1 MEEELSTP
9 KRANMAGSQEEEAAE
24 LVEATNEEA
33 VNVEGEPSNAE
44 LREMLIDIQINIAA
58 ILRENKS
65 IRSEMADLK
74 RTIQQQ
80 KDDITALKT
89 SLEHTTK
96 QYNEVE
102 RELAAARKKIQEQE
116 EEIGELYD
124 LQDKLEQYTRKNSF
138 EIHGVP
144 ESAYIETEDVVLK
157 LAEALDVS
165 VEPKDIEICHK
176 LNRKGNKPIIVKFI
190 SHKVKTNLYR
200 ARAKLKNV
208 RVSNIFPH
216 CSSST
221 LVQAERIFLNEN
233 LTSYKKKIMSRANEM
248 RRNDELLSVWSMDG
262 SIYVKTSPQGKPVR
276 INELEDLDYL

>member
-1 MEEELSTP
+1 GGKHKRGARGSVEEEEPSTL
-9 KRANMAGSQEEEAAE
+9 KRADMAECQEEEAAE
-24 LVEATNEEA
+24 LVEATNE
-33 VNVEGEPSNAE
+33 
-44 LREMLIDIQINIAA
+44 LREMLVDIQINTAT
-58 ILRENKS
+58 ILRENKT
-65 IRSEMADLK
+65 IRSEMTDLK
-74 RTIQQQ
+74 RTIQHQT
-80 KDDITALKT
+80 DDITALKS
-89 SLEHTTK
+89 SLEHITK

-102 RELAAARKKIQEQE
+102 RGLVAARKKIQEQE

-124 LQDKLEQYTRKNSF
+124 LQDKLEQYTRKNSI

-144 ESAYIETEDVVLK
+144 ECAYTETEDVVLK

-165 VEPKDIEICHK
+165 
-176 LNRKGNKPIIVKFI
+176 GNKPIIVKFI

-208 RVSNIFPH
+208 RVSNIFPQ

-221 LVQAERIFLNEN
+221 LVQADRIFLNEN
-233 LTSYKKKIMSRANEM
+233 LTSYRKKIMNRANEM
-248 RRNDELLSVWSMDG
+248 RRNDEFLSVWSMDG

>member
-1 MEEELSTP
+1 M
-9 KRANMAGSQEEEAAE
+9 
-24 LVEATNEEA
+24 LV
-33 VNVEGEPSNAE
+33 
-44 LREMLIDIQINIAA
+44 DIQINTAT
-58 ILRENKS
+58 ILRENKT
-65 IRSEMADLK
+65 IRSEMTDLK
-74 RTIQQQ
+74 RTIQHQT
-80 KDDITALKT
+80 DDITALKS
-89 SLEHTTK
+89 SLEHITK

-102 RELAAARKKIQEQE
+102 RGLVAARKKIQEQE

-124 LQDKLEQYTRKNSF
+124 LQDKLEQYTRKNSI

-144 ESAYIETEDVVLK
+144 ECAYTETEDVVLK

-216 CSSST
+216 DKAGRIVLITWVLNSLKLSLVNIYAPNSQSEQLDFLQNLNNCLIDKSEIST
-221 LVQAERIFLNEN
+221 LIVGGDWNCTLSKIDKIGGTIWKPTNYRN
-233 LTSYKKKIMSRANEM
+233 LILTTMDAFDLVDIQRLRHPRLRKYSYDSKC
-248 RRNDELLSVWSMDG
+248 
-262 SIYVKTSPQGKPVR
+262 
-276 INELEDLDYL
+276 

>member
-1 MEEELSTP
+1 M
-9 KRANMAGSQEEEAAE
+9 
-24 LVEATNEEA
+24 
-33 VNVEGEPSNAE
+33 
-44 LREMLIDIQINIAA
+44 
-58 ILRENKS
+58 
-65 IRSEMADLK
+65 
-74 RTIQQQ
+74 
-80 KDDITALKT
+80 
-89 SLEHTTK
+89 
-96 QYNEVE
+96 
-102 RELAAARKKIQEQE
+102 
-116 EEIGELYD
+116 YD
-124 LQDKLEQYTRKNSF
+124 LQDKLEQYTRKNSI

-144 ESAYIETEDVVLK
+144 ECAYTETEDVVLK

-208 RVSNIFPH
+208 RVSNIFPQ

-221 LVQAERIFLNEN
+221 LVQADRIFLNEN
-233 LTSYKKKIMSRANEM
+233 LTSYRKKIMNRANEM

>member
-1 MEEELSTP
+1 MQKLGGKHKRGARGSVEEEEPSTL
-9 KRANMAGSQEEEAAE
+9 KRANMAECQEEEAAE
-24 LVEATNEEA
+24 LVEATNEA
-33 VNVEGEPSNAE
+33 INAEGEPSNAE
-44 LREMLIDIQINIAA
+44 LREMLVDIQINTAT
-58 ILRENKS
+58 ILRENKT
-65 IRSEMADLK
+65 IRSEMTDLK
-74 RTIQQQ
+74 RTIQHQT
-80 KDDITALKT
+80 DDITALKS
-89 SLEHTTK
+89 SLEHITK

-102 RELAAARKKIQEQE
+102 RGLVAARKKIQEQE

-124 LQDKLEQYTRKNSF
+124 LQDKLEQYTRKNSI

-144 ESAYIETEDVVLK
+144 ESAYTETEDVVLK

-165 VEPKDIEICHK
+165 
-176 LNRKGNKPIIVKFI
+176 GNKPIIVKFI

-208 RVSNIFPH
+208 RVSNIFPQ

-221 LVQAERIFLNEN
+221 LVQADRIFLNEN
-233 LTSYKKKIMSRANEM
+233 LTSYRKKIMNRANEM